1 VIHGLGLRLLRLI
14 FEFHEEIKR
23 EVMVTTMEARK
34 DKRFKSNCSGLS
46 IEFLML
52 LRRVGDNGLCFYDY
66 DMHIFFQLKLGVH
79 KISKITAAQSKHV
92 PLFLLPRC
100 IARNVIEWA
109 SRK

>member
-23 EVMVTTMEARK
+23 EVMITTMEARK

-52 LRRVGDNGLCFYDY
+52 LRWVVGGDNGLCFYDY
-66 DMHIFFQLKLGVH
+66 DIHIFFQLKLGFI
-79 KISKITAAQSKHV
+79 K
-92 PLFLLPRC
+92 
-100 IARNVIEWA
+100 
-109 SRK
+109 